1 MSRKIA
7 NRQATAMLNAPP
19 FEANIGIHN
28 VPFIGF
34 EAVIRQHFA
43 RRLNAFSPFFC
54 SDRFDFSAPF
64 PESTPINGPSPPA
77 AIAATRHHLPVLVV
91 AFRWC
96 RPENR
101 GYRYRQFAH

>member
-1 MSRKIA
+1 MNIRRNAAARHAKFQRLQAQVSIFEDDMSRKIA

-43 RRLNAFSPFFC
+43 RRLNAFFALLLFRPFRLFC
-54 SDRFDFSAPF
+54 PF
-64 PESTPINGPSPPA
+64 PGVNA
-77 AIAATRHHLPVLVV
+77 
-91 AFRWC
+91 
-96 RPENR
+96 N
-101 GYRYRQFAH
+101 

>member
-7 NRQATAMLNAPP
+7 NRQAAAMLNAPP

-43 RRLNAFSPFFC
+43 RKRFSPFFC
-54 SDRFDFSAPF
+54 STATFCRNQRQ
-64 PESTPINGPSPPA
+64 STVPTASRNCRDSTSPSSFG
-77 AIAATRHHLPVLVV
+77 RGLPVV
-91 AFRWC
+91 
-96 RPENR
+96 
-101 GYRYRQFAH
+101 

>member
-64 PESTPINGPSPPA
+64 PESTPINGPRSASRNCRDSTSPSSFG
-77 AIAATRHHLPVLVV
+77 RGFPVV
-91 AFRWC
+91 
-96 RPENR
+96 
-101 GYRYRQFAH
+101 

>member
-43 RRLNAFSPFFC
+43 RRLNAFFTLLLFRPF
-54 SDRFDFSAPF
+54 RLFSSF
-64 PESTPINGPSPPA
+64 PGINANQRSQVRQPQ
-77 AIAATRHHLPVLVV
+77 LPRLDIT
-91 AFRWC
+91 F
-96 RPENR
+96 
-101 GYRYRQFAH
+101 

>member
-43 RRLNAFSPFFC
+43 RRLNAFRPS
-54 SDRFDFSAPF
+54 SVQTV
-64 PESTPINGPSPPA
+64 STFLPLSRNQRQSTVPGPPA

-101 GYRYRQFAH
+101 GYRYHQFAH